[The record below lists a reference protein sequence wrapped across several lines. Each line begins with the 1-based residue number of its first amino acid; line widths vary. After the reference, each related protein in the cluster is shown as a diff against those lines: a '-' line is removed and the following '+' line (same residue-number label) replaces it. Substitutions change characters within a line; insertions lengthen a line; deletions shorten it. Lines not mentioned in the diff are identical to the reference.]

1 MPESQFIVLRFLWNW
16 STSRRSGILLY
27 DEATFTYRR
36 CQIMN
41 NNHDKGAMEEELD
54 SLIAF
59 LIGRLA
65 ELEN

>member
-1 MPESQFIVLRFLWNW
+1 
-16 STSRRSGILLY
+16 
-27 DEATFTYRR
+27 
-36 CQIMN
+36 MN